1 MKKIVLFVAALFT
14 LFIFSG
20 ISQAAEK
27 KTDKPVAAKTEASKT
42 IVGLGSVTVAPM
54 GKEVSNPQIR
64 DAEDNPATI
73 PDFGT
78 HVVGLTYSNTAASDL
93 GDPLN
98 DAIKAKNYDKAV
110 YRGLGVANMKDSA
123 APNFII
129 RSVIKSKIEKYK
141 ATILTDVDLTL
152 PKAWGLGD
160 CNDKSVFVLI
170 GKDKKVKYLKFT
182 DKNTPWKSAEINS
195 VISMIDDLLKKK

>member
-1 MKKIVLFVAALFT
+1 MKKIVLFVAALVT

-20 ISQAAEK
+20 ISQAAETK
-27 KTDKPVAAKTEASKT
+27 AAKPEATKT
-42 IVGLGSVTVAPM
+42 IVGLGSVTTAPM

-73 PDFGT
+73 PGIGT
-78 HVVGLTYSNTAASDL
+78 HVVGLFYSNTAASDL
-93 GDPLN
+93 GDPMA
-98 DAIKAKNYDKAV
+98 DVIKAKKYDKAI
-110 YRGLGVANMKDSA
+110 YSGLGVANMKDSA

-129 RSVIKSKIEKYK
+129 RSVIKGKIEKYK
-141 ATILTDVDLTL
+141 STILTDVDLTL

-160 CNDKSVFVLI
+160 CKDKSVFILI
-170 GKDKKVKYLKFT
+170 GKDKKVKYLKYV
-182 DKNTPWKSAEINS
+182 DKKTPWKTDEINS

>member
-1 MKKIVLFVAALFT
+1 MKKIVLFVAALVT
-14 LFIFSG
+14 LFIVSG

-27 KTDKPVAAKTEASKT
+27 KAAKPEAAKTV
-42 IVGLGSVTVAPM
+42 IGLGSVATAPM

-78 HVVGLTYSNTAASDL
+78 HVVGLTYSDTGASDL
-93 GDPLN
+93 GDALN
-98 DAIKAKNYDKAV
+98 DAVKAKKYDKAL

-129 RSVIKSKIEKYK
+129 RSVIKDKIKKYNS
-141 ATILTDVDLTL
+141 TILTDVDLTL
-152 PKAWGLGD
+152 PKTWGLGD
-160 CNDKSVFVLI
+160 CKDKSVFVLI

-182 DKNTPWKSAEINS
+182 DKNTPWKQAEINA
-195 VISMIDDLLKKK
+195 VLSMIDDLLKKK